1 MEAVLESFH
10 DQRAE
15 DGALGN
21 GAGHD
26 LIDAPRLAEV
36 NAPICDIAGDGFA
49 APASDRL
56 SFGVIG
62 YGYWGPHLA
71 RNLARLPMGSVTH
84 IADRAPERRWEAHR
98 EHPSTCVTA
107 SLDDVLASDVDALAI
122 ATPIRTHY
130 ALARAALEHGKHVLV
145 EKPLADSVTHAEEL
159 AALAHERGLVL
170 MVGHTYMYSPAV
182 EELRRLVQ
190 SGALGRVHYVDS
202 IRANL
207 GIFQKDINVVW
218 DLAPHD
224 ISILGYIFGAAPLR
238 VSAHGGAYVQR
249 HVIDVAQLTLHY
261 PNGML
266 AFIHVSW
273 LSPSKIRRF
282 TIVGDRQMAVYDDV
296 ETIDKIK
303 VYNRGI
309 EVPEHTSTFGEF
321 QLSYRYGD
329 IVSPFLH
336 GSEPLGTECERFAH
350 AILKRSAPRSDAN
363 DGLRVVRVLEAID
376 ISMAAEGAFID
387 IPQAAL
393 REDHT
398 TAPLAALQPTPT
410 SALRVT
416 AES

>member
-1 MEAVLESFH
+1 MEGVLESFH
-10 DQRAE
+10 DQVSVDTAS
-15 DGALGN
+15 GN
-21 GAGHD
+21 GAEHD
-26 LIDAPRLAEV
+26 LIDTTRVDDLNP
-36 NAPICDIAGDGFA
+36 PIYDIDEHEFA
-49 APASDRL
+49 LPASGQLR
-56 SFGVIG
+56 FGVVG
-62 YGYWGPHLA
+62 YGYWGPQLA
-71 RNLARLPMGSVTH
+71 RNLARVPMGRVTH

-98 EHPSTCVTA
+98 EHPSTCVTT
-107 SLDDVLASDVDALAI
+107 SIDEVLASDVDALAI

-130 ALARAALEHGKHVLV
+130 PLARAALEHGKHVLV
-145 EKPLADSVTHAEEL
+145 EKPLADSVAHAEDL
-159 AALAHERGLVL
+159 AALARERGLVL

-190 SGALGRVHYVDS
+190 SGALGRVYYVDS

-207 GIFQKDINVVW
+207 GIVQKDINVIW

-249 HVIDVAQLTLHY
+249 QVTDVAQLTLHY

-282 TIVGDRQMAVYDDV
+282 TIAGDRQMVVYDDV
-296 ETIDKIK
+296 ETLDKIR

-309 EVPEHTSTFGEF
+309 EVPDHTSTFGEF

-336 GSEPLGTECERFAH
+336 WSEPLGTECERFAE
-350 AILKRSAPRSDAN
+350 AILKRGAPRSDAN
-363 DGLRVVRVLEAID
+363 DGLRVVRVLEAAD
-376 ISMAAEGAFID
+376 RSMAAEGAFID
-387 IPQAAL
+387 IPQPAFWEDQTMAPLGAL
-393 REDHT
+393 RPVPSHPMR
-398 TAPLAALQPTPT
+398 AKAG
-410 SALRVT
+410 S
-416 AES
+416 